1 VVVVN
6 IPSGVARRLPRRG
19 AGASFLAVVL
29 KAIAILIW
37 LGTAVI
43 IAIPGFDAISA
54 SFSNDLEATLS
65 SLLNNAT
72 VGTVLNG
79 FIIGLVFFGIGEI
92 IGLLNKIRRNTR

>member
-1 VVVVN
+1 VAVVN
-6 IPSGVARRLPRRG
+6 IPSGVMRRLPRRG
-19 AGASFLAVVL
+19 AGASFLSVVL

-37 LGTAVI
+37 LGTVLI
-43 IAIPGFDAISA
+43 IAIPGFDVIRA
-54 SFSNDLEATLS
+54 SFSHDIEATLS

-79 FIIGLVFFGIGEI
+79 FIIGIVFFGIGEI